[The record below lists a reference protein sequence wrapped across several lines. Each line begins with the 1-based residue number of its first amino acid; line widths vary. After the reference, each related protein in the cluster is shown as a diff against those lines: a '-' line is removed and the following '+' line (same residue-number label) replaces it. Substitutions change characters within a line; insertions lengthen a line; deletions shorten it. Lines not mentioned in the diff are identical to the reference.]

1 MLRKLLALNIFT
13 LTIAA
18 SVPALHAA
26 APDPPADWHAA
37 VRNEMPL
44 LGHRNWILVVDSAY
58 PLQSAPGIETIETND
73 GMTDVLRYVLGTV
86 NRSEH
91 VRPDITLDA
100 ELPYV
105 PEEDAPG
112 VSHYRDEIKDL
123 LHPYNVTSLPHEKII
138 ANIAE
143 ASRTFHILVLKT
155 HLAIPYTSVFIRLN
169 CRYWSDEAESRLRAR
184 MQSSSNP

>member
-1 MLRKLLALNIFT
+1 MLRKLLALNFFA

-18 SVPALHAA
+18 FALTVHAA
-26 APDPPADWHAA
+26 PSDGPSDWRIA

-58 PLQSAPGIETIETND
+58 PLQSAPGIETIETDD
-73 GMTDVLRYVLGTV
+73 GMTDVLRYVLGTI
-86 NRSEH
+86 NHSEH

-112 VSHYRDEIKDL
+112 VGHYRAEIKDL
-123 LHPYNVTSLPHEKII
+123 LSPYPVTSLPHEKII
-138 ANIAE
+138 ANIAQQ
-143 ASRTFHILVLKT
+143 SQTFHILILKT
-155 HLAIPYTSVFIRLN
+155 RLAIPYTSVFIRLN

-184 MQSSSNP
+184 MQSR